1 MELNNN
7 QVYMMIDNLRKEIDK
22 YDREILD
29 LLKKRQDTAKSI
41 GLYKK
46 ENNIIVYDPTREK
59 EIIKEMKLLATENL
73 NQEMIENIFKEI
85 LLASKILQN
94 GL

>member
-1 MELNNN
+1 
-7 QVYMMIDNLRKEIDK
+7 MMIDNLRKEIDK

-59 EIIKEMKLLATENL
+59 EIIKEIKLLATENL

>member
-1 MELNNN
+1 
-7 QVYMMIDNLRKEIDK
+7 MMIDNSRKEIDK

>member
-1 MELNNN
+1 
-7 QVYMMIDNLRKEIDK
+7 MMIDNLRKEIDK